1 MKYFVIIIVFV
12 LTANYSIADSI
23 PPIKKALP
31 IPSGIVTS
39 SKKSDDTKKD
49 FDWNNLV
56 SALMGGLIGLSP
68 SIISYFKKTKSKGKI
83 RSQYGCFGT
92 VQGGVNVSIILQKVS
107 IFAENKSFF
116 LKDFDIYVKYPSSTE
131 IKCKN
136 WTWRAVEFTFNQNG
150 INVQKKLN
158 IDKKE
163 YLLHFTI
170 LPKEQSVI
178 GYISFTIDSV
188 LDEKFDY
195 VRYVFKDYRGIVKEL
210 KIDKTEIIENTQ
222 IFDDTIWI

>member
-12 LTANYSIADSI
+12 LTSNYCVADSI
-23 PPIKKALP
+23 PPIKKVLP
-31 IPSGIVTS
+31 VPSGIVS
-39 SKKSDDTKKD
+39 SSNKSDDTQKD
-49 FDWNNLV
+49 FDWNNLL
-56 SALMGGLIGLSP
+56 SALLGGLIGLSP
-68 SIISYFKKTKSKGKI
+68 SIISYFKKTKIKGKI
-83 RSQYGCFGT
+83 ISQYGCFGT
-92 VQGGVNVSIILQKVS
+92 IQGGVNVSIILQKVS
-107 IFAENKSFF
+107 IFAENKNFF
-116 LKDFDIYVKYPSSTE
+116 LKDFDIYIKYPSGPE

-170 LPKEQSVI
+170 LPKEQSII

-195 VRYVFKDYRGIVKEL
+195 VRYVFKDYRGTVKEL
-210 KIDKTEIIENTQ
+210 KIDKTEITENTQ